1 MKPPADAGRAAR
13 TRRTPQWPPSR
24 RPYPAPRCCRAWSST
39 PTRPGRGYGRSI
51 SIVGT
56 GPRPRA
62 FDLETETLEN
72 LNVRTVA
79 RSDAYLQVTL
89 MSIPVNGDIGL
100 AKHPDTDQFIRLDR
114 GRAQMGPG
122 KDDPTFDHEVAD
134 GWCILVPAGSRHNI
148 TGRNTTR
155 RARCTRPRKLPT
167 PTPTT
172 NPPTGLFN
180 PTRSQTSTPELS
192 RRTRPSTITA
202 DAARSGASGRRQMPL
217 IRRSVRARHALRGV
231 QTAYA

>member
-1 MKPPADAGRAAR
+1 MKPPADAGPATR

-24 RPYPAPRCCRAWSST
+24 RLYPAPRCCRAWSST

-72 LNVRTVA
+72 LNFRTVA

-122 KDDPTFDHEVAD
+122 KDDPTFDRRLVHPRSSRQLAQHHQPQHHTPGKVHQTKEIADTDTDDKPADWSVQPNPVAD
-134 GWCILVPAGSRHNI
+134 
-148 TGRNTTR
+148 
-155 RARCTRPRKLPT
+155 
-167 PTPTT
+167 
-172 NPPTGLFN
+172 
-180 PTRSQTSTPELS
+180 Q
-192 RRTRPSTITA
+192 
-202 DAARSGASGRRQMPL
+202 
-217 IRRSVRARHALRGV
+217 HA
-231 QTAYA
+231 